1 MFSDHY
7 LIKINKMRYDW
18 NCLFCD
24 TEFEVTEDIDGE
36 CPNCHEKYIWDWD
49 GEYDYDSVWT
59 ICWENEGRL

>member
-1 MFSDHY
+1 
-7 LIKINKMRYDW
+7 MRYDW